1 MKARISPVLTDFV
14 ATPDNP
20 VPAGLTAREVVAK
33 DGVGLRAAHLRG
45 TGGKG
50 TVVIICG
57 RGDFIERY
65 FETIND
71 LAGRGYG
78 VAIFDFRD
86 QGGSARRNKNIY
98 RDRIRRFAEYDADL
112 TAVMNQMVLPDCLP
126 PYYALGH
133 STGGLIVLRAL
144 KRRIWFERA
153 VLSAPLLGLRRGGWP
168 RFAVRVLP
176 TLMTALGLGS
186 MFVLGQARRPL
197 RAEDFPDNNLTGD
210 KRRFLR
216 STSILEKEPRLG
228 LGGATFGW
236 VAAALDALRD
246 IEAMRKPGAL
256 RIPVL
261 IVAAGRDRVVETG
274 AARQFANDSERV
286 AFVSIAEARHDL
298 LAEVNEVR
306 EQFLAAF
313 DSFLGGG
320 PTVSSVNDGEGVV
333 EKAL

>member
-1 MKARISPVLTDFV
+1 MKTKIAASLTELI

-20 VPAGLTAREVVAK
+20 MPEGLAAREVVTK
-33 DGVGLRAAHLRG
+33 DGIGLRAAHLRG
-45 TGGKG
+45 SGAKG
-50 TVVIICG
+50 TVVIVCG

-65 FETIND
+65 FETIKD
-71 LAGRGYG
+71 LASRGYG

-86 QGGSARRNKNIY
+86 QGGSARRNKNFY
-98 RDRIRRFAEYDADL
+98 RDRVRRFAEYDADL

-153 VLSAPLLGLRRGGWP
+153 ILSAPLLGLRRGPWP
-168 RFAVRVLP
+168 RVAVRVLP

-186 MFVLGQARRPL
+186 MFVPGQARRPL
-197 RAEDFPDNNLTGD
+197 KAEDFLDNPLTGD
-210 KRRFLR
+210 KKRFLR
-216 STSILEKEPRLG
+216 STAVLEQEPRLG

-236 VAAALDALRD
+236 VAAALDSLRD
-246 IEAMRKPGAL
+246 IDSLRKAGAI

-261 IVAAGRDRVVETG
+261 IVAAGRDRVVDTG
-274 AARQFANDSERV
+274 AARRFADNSERL
-286 AFVSIAEARHDL
+286 AFVSIADARHDL
-298 LAEVNEVR
+298 LSEANEVR

-313 DSFLGGG
+313 DSFLDG
-320 PTVSSVNDGEGVV
+320 SVQ
-333 EKAL
+333 AQA

>member
-1 MKARISPVLTDFV
+1 MKTKFAAALTALV

-20 VPAGLTAREVVAK
+20 VPEGLDAREVVTK

-45 TGGKG
+45 RGGKG
-50 TVVIICG
+50 TVVIVCG

-71 LAGRGYG
+71 LAARGYG

-86 QGGSARRNKNIY
+86 QGGSARRNRNFY

-133 STGGLIVLRAL
+133 STGGLVVLRAL

-153 VLSAPLLGLRRGGWP
+153 VLSAPLLGLRRGAWP
-168 RFAVRVLP
+168 KFAVRVLP

-186 MFVLGQARRPL
+186 VFVPGQARRPL
-197 RAEDFPDNNLTGD
+197 RAEDFLDNPLTSD
-210 KRRFLR
+210 KKRFLR
-216 STSILEKEPRLG
+216 STAILEQEPRLG

-236 VAAALDALRD
+236 IGAALDSLRD
-246 IEAMRKPGAL
+246 IDSLRKPGAV

-261 IVAAGRDRVVETG
+261 IVAAGRDRVVDTG
-274 AARQFANDSERV
+274 AARRFATDSERL
-286 AFVSIAEARHDL
+286 AFVSIGEARHDL
-298 LAEVNEVR
+298 LSEVNEVR

-313 DSFLGGG
+313 DSFLEGGAV
-320 PTVSSVNDGEGVV
+320 PQ
-333 EKAL
+333 A

>member
-1 MKARISPVLTDFV
+1 MKARIPPQFIDLV

-20 VPAGLTAREVVAK
+20 VPEGLTAREVVAK

-45 TGGKG
+45 SGGKG
-50 TVVIICG
+50 TVVIVCG

-71 LAGRGYG
+71 LALRGYG

-86 QGGSARRNKNIY
+86 QGGSARRNRNIY
-98 RDRIRRFAEYDADL
+98 RDRIRRFREYDADL
-112 TAVMNQMVLPDCLP
+112 AAVMNQMVLPDCLP
-126 PYYALGH
+126 PYHALGH

-153 VLSAPLLGLRRGGWP
+153 ILSAPLLGLRRGGWP

-186 MFVLGQARRPL
+186 LFVPGQARRPL

-216 STSILEKEPRLG
+216 STEILEKEPRLG

-246 IEAMRKPGAL
+246 VGSLRKSGAL

-261 IVAAGRDRVVETG
+261 IVSAGRDRVVDTG
-274 AARQFANDSERV
+274 AARQFANGSERI

-298 LAEVNEVR
+298 LSEVSEVR

-313 DSFLGGG
+313 DSFLEASPG
-320 PTVSSVNDGEGVV
+320 SQ
-333 EKAL
+333 A